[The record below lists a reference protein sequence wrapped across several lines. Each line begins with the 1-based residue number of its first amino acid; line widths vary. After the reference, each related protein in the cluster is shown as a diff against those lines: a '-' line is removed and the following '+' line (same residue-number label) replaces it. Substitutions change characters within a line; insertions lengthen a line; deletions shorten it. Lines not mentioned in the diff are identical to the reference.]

1 MAAIFSGVFKAWDKI
16 GVDPFTY
23 PGMKTA
29 AKMLGIQLIPISQE
43 NGEMSKEGILYACKQ
58 ENIKNL
64 IVIEDSIYSF
74 LLEKHIKSVAS
85 YAPDNTIY
93 LYSLSKTVAPGLR
106 LGYIVSPL
114 KYKKDLFNALYNM
127 NITVSPFMLE
137 IASRMIVS
145 KSIYKLM
152 ERHRKLTKERNKI
165 VDKYLG
171 EFNLIGDENCI
182 FKWFILPDNINDL
195 EFENLAYKK
204 GVRVYAADKFIVGKE
219 KPVNAIRLAITSTS
233 SIEELEKG
241 LIILKE
247 LLLSGQIEEIY

>member
-1 MAAIFSGVFKAWDKI
+1 
-16 GVDPFTY
+16 
-23 PGMKTA
+23 
-29 AKMLGIQLIPISQE
+29 
-43 NGEMSKEGILYACKQ
+43 
-58 ENIKNL
+58 
-64 IVIEDSIYSF
+64 
-74 LLEKHIKSVAS
+74 
-85 YAPDNTIY
+85 
-93 LYSLSKTVAPGLR
+93 
-106 LGYIVSPL
+106 
-114 KYKKDLFNALYNM
+114 M